1 MEWGEIR
8 EERKERPGETRVGE
22 KRKEGGEGRGREGR
36 EGESLVPEN
45 IFYMS
50 CCRKLKFCSSY
61 FSCEVS
67 LEWILCVLGG
77 KELRSCF
84 VSNWMVRVINY

>member
-22 KRKEGGEGRGREGR
+22 KRKEGGERREGEGKR
-36 EGESLVPEN
+36 GVGKGGESLVPEN

-50 CCRKLKFCSSY
+50 RCRKLKFCLSY

-67 LEWILCVLGG
+67 
-77 KELRSCF
+77 
-84 VSNWMVRVINY
+84 